1 MDLRSF
7 ICTVLAVRIVG
18 TVSRT
23 CRDISRR
30 SRTQSRSRSEF
41 IFDKEL
47 IDELVIDKDLI
58 DELVIDKEL
67 IDELIFDKE
76 LIDELVSD
84 KELIDELIV
93 DWTSTRTNKGASSA
107 RSSYAPWH
115 REGVAHVALAR
126 I

>member
-1 MDLRSF
+1 MWSTSWTCARLSAPFSRCASSARS
-7 ICTVLAVRIVG
+7 VG
-18 TVSRT
+18 RAATSR
-23 CRDISRR
+23 SR
-30 SRTQSRSRSEF
+30 RTQSRSRSEF

-67 IDELIFDKE
+67 IDELI
-76 LIDELVSD
+76 
-84 KELIDELIV
+84 V

-107 RSSYAPWH
+107 RSSYVPWH
-115 REGVAHVALAR
+115 RGGVAHVALAR